1 MLQEGVPWIIDATP
15 SAPASAPPAT
25 NGPAAANG
33 RGNGRDADAAELMAL
48 LQPDP
53 LPRGNGDGN
62 GYCRGESAGGS
73 PQIAEY
79 IYRAADKR
87 MHMRVVRTA
96 AKTFPTY
103 HWVDGAWIAGWP
115 DKVTPYRLPELLA
128 APADA
133 ITLICEGEKDCD
145 TAARYGFVA
154 TSNPGGA
161 EKWQPE
167 LTQYFKGKQRV
178 VIVQDNDEPGAK
190 HTAAITRALK
200 GIVPLIG
207 VVRFPELSPG
217 GDLSDYFDA
226 GGTKPYLQKRID
238 EALKAGAAPSYTLV
252 SLDAVPLQAQHWLW
266 RGHYPIGAL
275 EMVAGEVGLG
285 EGSLVLRHDQPRDPR
300 RGVAGRL
307 T

>member
-1 MLQEGVPWIIDATP
+1 
-15 SAPASAPPAT
+15 
-25 NGPAAANG
+25 
-33 RGNGRDADAAELMAL
+33 
-48 LQPDP
+48 
-53 LPRGNGDGN
+53 
-62 GYCRGESAGGS
+62 
-73 PQIAEY
+73 
-79 IYRAADKR
+79 

-103 HWVDGAWIAGWP
+103 HWADGAWIAGWP
-115 DKVTPYRLPELLA
+115 DKVVPYRLPELLA

-145 TAARYGFVA
+145 TAARYGFIA
-154 TSNPGGA
+154 TTNPGGA

-238 EALKAGAAPSYTLV
+238 EALKAGAAPSYALV

-285 EGSLVLRHDQPRDPR
+285 KGLLSCDMISRATRGAEWPDGSAQHRGRRPRHRPDR
-300 RGVAGRL
+300 RGSARGLPTPVRRVGRRPEQGQVSRRRHCRGPPRAVHAGAGPERARRRL
-307 T
+307 PAAR